1 MDTSR
6 LNHIAGLIARKGS
19 GGKLTGT
26 EQQELEEWIRASR
39 MNRESYDRIISGRG
53 VIRLMELEKQID
65 TDRSFK
71 KLTVRLKWRCW
82 KRRIL
87 TAGVAAMVMI
97 GIMSAFWW
105 WEQEGI
111 TVPESAGQPG
121 IKPGGNCAVL
131 VLGNGCRVDLQKDC
145 DTLQLP
151 GISWDHR
158 KGTIVYDGRENK
170 TGWPEKNT
178 LMVPLRGEYRLVL
191 GDGTKVWLNSASSL
205 NYPVQFAE
213 KERCVELDGEAYF
226 EVTPDPERPF
236 IVKSGGVQTRVL
248 GTAFNFSAYRGEN
261 ASTITLL
268 TGKVAVSAPG
278 HAERVLLPGQQ
289 LKYDAENRK
298 TVIKEVDAEDFVVWK
313 DGLFLFNDCGLEEI
327 IPRLSRWYGVT
338 FHYDREKFGDLKFYI
353 KTRRYEDIGTILN
366 LLKLTENVTY
376 SIEGNEVTLYRTGEK
391 KYHGVRQHSL
401 FYTNKQPF
409 SGYLLTLI
417 TKL

>member
-39 MNRESYDRIISGRG
+39 MNKESYDRIISGRG

-87 TAGVAAMVMI
+87 MAGVAAMVMI

-158 KGTIVYDGRENK
+158 KGTIVYDSRENK
-170 TGWPEKNT
+170 TGWPERNT

-213 KERCVELDGEAYF
+213 KERCVELDGEA
-226 EVTPDPERPF
+226 PDPERPI

-376 SIEGNEVTLYRTGEK
+376 SIEGNEVTLYRTGE
-391 KYHGVRQHSL
+391 
-401 FYTNKQPF
+401 NK
-409 SGYLLTLI
+409 
-417 TKL
+417 